1 MTYNMCQYDGN
12 ATNFMRTIID
22 NDARAHEY
30 VNEPDLNYNYATLSG
45 YTAFIWA
52 CSCNEAIALKLLER
66 EDLNYNKRPICKT
79 YICALQN
86 ACERKFDA
94 IVLKLLEKPDLD
106 RTGITWNNIRY
117 ITSLA
122 NEQNP
127 LHIVI

>member
-1 MTYNMCQYDGN
+1 MPFLTY
-12 ATNFMRTIID
+12 TIEENLVEKIELAKLNNID
-22 NDARAHEY
+22 K
-30 VNEPDLNYNYATLSG
+30 
-45 YTAFIWA
+45 FILR
-52 CSCNEAIALKLLER
+52 I